1 MRDRPPAGSPT
12 TSPGCPASAYIRSF
26 PSRERLLERRHRRA
40 EDLLHDPR
48 CNKGTAFSE
57 AERDA
62 LGLRGLLPPRV
73 LTAAEQE
80 ERILYNFHRQSS
92 PLDQYIYL
100 TGLQDRNETLF
111 YRTLVRH
118 LESMMPV
125 IYTPTVG
132 EACRQFGA
140 IFRRPRGLYVA
151 AEDRGRVRRV
161 LENWP
166 ERGVRIIVVT
176 DGERILGLG
185 DVGANGMGIPVG
197 KLSLYTACAGIAP
210 AWCLP
215 VTLDVGTDN
224 AELRSDPLYIGT
236 PRSRVRGA
244 EYLALLDEFV
254 AAVDEVFPGVLLQFE
269 DFATENALGLLARYR
284 DRLCTFND
292 DVQGTAAVALAG
304 LYSAARVTGIPFREQ
319 RLLFLGAGSA
329 ATGIADL
336 AVGAMMQEG
345 MTEAEARRRCWLV
358 DSKGL
363 VVADREALPEHKR
376 RYAHAH
382 PPAAT
387 LLDAVRSLAPTA
399 LLGLSTQSGAFTPEV
414 LRLMAELNPR
424 PVIFAL
430 SNPTSRSECT
440 AEDAYR
446 HTGGRAVFASGSPF
460 APVVVNG
467 RRFVPGQGNNAY
479 IFPGLGLGVLVAGA
493 RRVTDGMFQAA
504 ARVLAGTVPA
514 AALEEGL
521 LYPPISAIRGVSEL
535 IAAAVAEVAWNTG
548 LAREPRPPDV
558 TAAVRGLM
566 WEPVYPDLLR
576 EPR

>member
-1 MRDRPPAGSPT
+1 LPHAR
-12 TSPGCPASAYIRSF
+12 TSPGSPPSAYIAGSTL
-26 PSRERLLERRHRRA
+26 PQPERLLERRHRRA

-48 CNKGTAFSE
+48 LNKGTAFTE
-57 AERDA
+57 EERDA

-80 ERILYNFHRQSS
+80 ERILHNFHRQSS
-92 PLDQYIYL
+92 RLDQYIYL

-151 AEDRGRVRRV
+151 AEDRGRVRRI
-161 LENWP
+161 LRNWP

-197 KLSLYTACAGIAP
+197 KLALYTACAGIDP

-215 VTLDVGTDN
+215 ITLDVGTDN
-224 AELRSDPLYIGT
+224 AELRGDPLYIGT
-236 PRSRVRGA
+236 PRPRVRGG

-269 DFATENALGLLARYR
+269 DFATDNALGLLARYR

-304 LYSAARVTGIPFREQ
+304 LYSAARVTGIPLRDQ

-336 AVGAMMQEG
+336 AVGALVQEG
-345 MTEAEARRRCWLV
+345 MTQADARTRCWFV

-363 VVADREALPEHKR
+363 VVAGRGDLPEHKR
-376 RYAHAH
+376 RYAHSH
-382 PPAAT
+382 PPVAT
-387 LLDAVRSLAPTA
+387 LPDAVRTLAPTA
-399 LLGLSTQSGAFTPEV
+399 LLGLSTQGGAFTPEV

-440 AEDAYR
+440 AEEAYC

-460 APVVVNG
+460 DPVVVNG

-493 RRVTDGMFQAA
+493 RRVTDGMFQTA
-504 ARVLAGTVPA
+504 ARVLAGAVSA

-535 IAAAVAEVAWNTG
+535 IAAAVAEVAWSAG

-558 TAAVRGLM
+558 EAAVRGLM
-566 WEPVYPDLLR
+566 WEPEYPDLLR
-576 EPR
+576 EPP